1 VNTKEYI
8 ESGIIE
14 SYILGDVSAQEKQE
28 VECMAH
34 IYPEI
39 KEELQRTEAAL
50 ESYARSFGAKTR
62 DGLKTKIFAAIEKES
77 KATTQA
83 TNNEAKVVPL
93 SSNNRDQ
100 KNIRFWKYSAA
111 AGFALFLTTS
121 AFLIIQ
127 KGKYE
132 GQSDKLASMNRS
144 LDSTQKKL
152 AGMSTDM
159 NMQNQRLDFYTNPQN
174 KIIAMKGLEKKDPSS
189 LALICWNTE
198 SKDVFID
205 VKNLPQAPEG
215 MQYQLWAIVDGKPVD
230 LGVMDT
236 SDSKPE
242 FHKMKAVEAPQAFA
256 VTLEKKGGSP
266 VPTMEEM
273 YVIGN
278 V

>member
-1 VNTKEYI
+1 M
-8 ESGIIE
+8 S
-14 SYILGDVSAQEKQE
+14 
-28 VECMAH
+28 H

-39 KEELQRTEAAL
+39 KEELKRMEMAL
-50 ESYARSFGAKTR
+50 EEYAMSFKAKTR
-62 DGLKTKIFAAIEKES
+62 DGHKSKVLAAIEKDSES
-77 KATTQA
+77 YRDSTQPSA
-83 TNNEAKVVPL
+83 AQQDAKVVQL
-93 SSNNRDQ
+93 GSSRDQ
-100 KNIRFWKYSAA
+100 RNIRFWKYSAA
-111 AGFALFLTTS
+111 AGFVLFLTTS

-132 GQSDKLASMNRS
+132 GQSVQLAAMNS
-144 LDSTQKKL
+144 DLDTTQKKL
-152 AGMSTDM
+152 ADMSADM
-159 NMQNQRLDFYTNPQN
+159 SMQKKRLDFYTNPEN
-174 KIIAMKGLEKKDPSS
+174 RIIAMKGLEKKDPSS
-189 LALICWNTE
+189 LALICWNTK

-205 VKNLPQAPEG
+205 VKNLPKAPEG

-242 FHKMKAVEAPQAFA
+242 FHKMKAVDAAQAFA

>member
-1 VNTKEYI
+1 LNTKEYI

-14 SYILGDVSAQEKQE
+14 SYILGDVSPQEKKE

-39 KEELQRTEAAL
+39 NEELKRSEQAL
-50 ESYARSFGAKTR
+50 EAYARSFSAKTR
-62 DGLKTKIFAAIEKES
+62 DGLKANVFAAIEKES
-77 KATTQA
+77 AAQSTATRG
-83 TNNEAKVVPL
+83 EAKVVQL
-93 SSNNRDQ
+93 DSSKDQ

-111 AGFALFLTTS
+111 AGFVLFLTTS
-121 AFLIIQ
+121 TFLIIQ

-132 GQSDKLASMNRS
+132 GQSDQLASMNSS

-159 NMQNQRLDFYTNPQN
+159 AMQNQRLDLYTNPEN
-174 KIIAMKGLEKKDPSS
+174 RIIAMKGLEKKDPSS
-189 LALICWNTE
+189 LALICWNSV

-205 VKNLPQAPEG
+205 VKKLPAAPEG

-236 SDSKPE
+236 ADTRPE
-242 FHKMKAVEAPQAFA
+242 FHKMKAVSDAQAFA

-266 VPTMEEM
+266 VPTMDEM